1 MYYIDDNINGLNL
14 EAAIMDISE
23 QRMAQTMKFKHELGR
38 RQCVASY
45 LLLKEALSSEYGIE
59 ENPLFDYLE
68 GGKPVLRNN
77 PDIHFN
83 ISHCRIAV
91 AVAVSDEPIGI
102 DIETIR
108 PYKDDLARHVLSD
121 SEYES
126 VVSSSKP
133 DVEFIK
139 LWTRKEAVL
148 KLSGEGIR
156 RDLRTLLTGL
166 ENTETIVD
174 EVKGYVCTIAM
185 K

>member
-1 MYYIDDNINGLNL
+1 
-14 EAAIMDISE
+14 
-23 QRMAQTMKFKHELGR
+23 
-38 RQCVASY
+38 
-45 LLLKEALSSEYGIE
+45 
-59 ENPLFDYLE
+59 
-68 GGKPVLRNN
+68 
-77 PDIHFN
+77 
-83 ISHCRIAV
+83 V

-156 RDLRTLLTGL
+156 RDLRTLLTGQ